1 MSIATRTAPPP
12 TGEAEIEPAL
22 APMRRAGERAG
33 GAIRLGLVA
42 GLILLHAM
50 IGQTISPVSWGALA
64 ALAAMAL
71 GRMMA
76 ARRRAVPAALGGI
89 AVTVELVAL
98 FVMIFVDP
106 GEQGRPLATV
116 LDALEQ
122 YPLFAWV
129 ALAGTGFVAGL
140 PLYAGVAACLAW
152 LGLTGFVELTTGGS
166 VHPGVEVA
174 KAASLLVVGV
184 AVSLIVA
191 RSRARVADQ
200 ADVARR
206 NAELNAK
213 LGALTDGLAAEASER
228 QRAEAQLHAVN
239 ANLEGKIAE
248 RTASLVKT
256 NLELIRAR
264 DQAEAAGRAKSDF
277 LAVMSHEIRTPMN
290 GVLGMVRLLLQSDLN
305 QKQRA
310 QADLVLQSGESLMT
324 LLNDIFDLTRLD
336 AGKVAIE
343 TTTFDLA
350 ELVRGVAAII
360 EPRAAE
366 KGLDIAIEVAG
377 DLPRHVVGDVARV
390 RQVLLNLL
398 ANAIKFTESGTIV
411 VRVTADATP
420 LIRFEVTDT
429 GAGIAPEV
437 LPWLFDDFVQAD
449 STSSRRY
456 GGAGLGLAIC
466 RRLVTLMGGRIGA
479 ESGLGQGSRFWFTV
493 PLHPGD
499 AALAMT
505 TTSLRPAEDMAPRAG
520 LRLRILLAEDN
531 PINQEVAVGLLE
543 QEGHLVDV
551 VPDGAEA
558 VEAAANADYDLVLM
572 DMRMPGMDGLEAT
585 RQIRALKGP
594 RGQVPIIAMTANALT
609 ADIERCLAAGM
620 DDHVAKPVTPEAL
633 FTAIARRAAPPAV
646 PVQPPPLPVSAQ
658 PPLVET
664 ERLDEYRRVIGADR
678 LGRLIDLFADQ
689 APGLIE
695 SVVRAADAGQIERLM
710 GAAHDLKSASGN
722 LGLARLSEQ
731 ARVIEAACRGADID
745 AAGGA
750 VACIELL
757 FAESLAAL
765 RVSGTV
771 PGAD

>member
-1 MSIATRTAPPP
+1 MNSATRTAPPP

-22 APMRRAGERAG
+22 APMRRSGERAG
-33 GAIRLGLVA
+33 GAVRLGLVA
-42 GLILLHAM
+42 GLVLLHAV
-50 IGQTISPVSWGALA
+50 IGQAILPASWGALA
-64 ALAAMAL
+64 VLAAVALA
-71 GRMMA
+71 RMLA
-76 ARRRAVPAALGGI
+76 ARRRLVPPALGGI
-89 AVTVELVAL
+89 AVTIEIAAL
-98 FVMIFVDP
+98 MVMVFSDP
-106 GEQGRPLATV
+106 SERGQPLATV
-116 LDALEQ
+116 LEAFEQ
-122 YPLFAWV
+122 YALFAWI

-140 PLYAGVAACLAW
+140 PLYAGVATALTW

-166 VHPGVEVA
+166 VHPGVEIA
-174 KAASLLVVGV
+174 KAASFLVVGI

-191 RSRARVADQ
+191 RSRARIADQ

-206 NAELNAK
+206 NAELTAR

-228 QRAEAQLHAVN
+228 QRAEAQLHTVN

-290 GVLGMVRLLLQSDLN
+290 GVLGMVRLMLQSDLN
-305 QKQRA
+305 PKQRA

-343 TTTFDLA
+343 TTTFELND
-350 ELVRGVAAII
+350 LVRGAAAII

-366 KGLDIAIEVAG
+366 KRLDIALEVAD
-377 DLPRHVVGDVARV
+377 DLPRHVVGDVARI

-411 VRVTADATP
+411 VHLTADVAP
-420 LIRFEVTDT
+420 MVRFEVTDT

-456 GGAGLGLAIC
+456 GGAGLGLALC

-499 AALAMT
+499 AAQSVA
-505 TTSLRPAEDMAPRAG
+505 TTSLRPLDDVSPRAG

-543 QEGHLVDV
+543 QEGHHVDV
-551 VPDGAEA
+551 VPDGADA
-558 VEAAANADYDLVLM
+558 VDAAASVDYDLILM

-585 RQIRALKGP
+585 RQIRALKGA

-633 FTAIARRAAPPAV
+633 FSAIARRAAPPAV
-646 PVQPPPLPVSAQ
+646 PVQPPAPPPAAPLP
-658 PPLVET
+658 PLIEV
-664 ERLDEYRRVIGADR
+664 ERLDEYRRVIGPDR

-689 APGLIE
+689 APGLID
-695 SVVRAADAGQIERLM
+695 SVTRAAEGRHAERLL

-722 LGLARLSEQ
+722 LGLARLSDR
-731 ARVIEAACRGADID
+731 ARIIEMACRNDDIEGAAAAAADIE
-745 AAGGA
+745 G
-750 VACIELL
+750 L

-765 RVSGTV
+765 RVGGMV
-771 PGAD
+771 PN

>member
-1 MSIATRTAPPP
+1 MSIATKTAPPP
-12 TGEAEIEPAL
+12 TGEAEVEPAL

-42 GLILLHAM
+42 GLILLHAV
-50 IGQTISPVSWGALA
+50 IGQAIMPAAWGALVILA
-64 ALAAMAL
+64 GVALA
-71 GRMMA
+71 RMMT
-76 ARRRAVPAALGGI
+76 ARRRLVPALVGGI
-89 AVTVELVAL
+89 AVSVELAAL
-98 FVMIFVDP
+98 FVMVLSDP
-106 GEQGRPLATV
+106 GERGQPLATV
-116 LDALEQ
+116 LGALEQ
-122 YPLFAWV
+122 FPLFAWV

-166 VHPGVEVA
+166 VDPGIEVA
-174 KAASLLVVGV
+174 KAASLLVVGA

-206 NAELNAK
+206 NAELTAR
-213 LGALTDGLAAEASER
+213 LGALTDSLAAEVAER

-290 GVLGMVRLLLQSDLN
+290 GVLGMVRLLLQSELN
-305 QKQRA
+305 PKQRA

-343 TTTFDLA
+343 TTTFELA
-350 ELVRGVAAII
+350 ELVGGVVAIT

-366 KGLDIAIEVAG
+366 KGITIAVDVAA

-390 RQVLLNLL
+390 RQVLQNLL
-398 ANAIKFTESGTIV
+398 ANAIKFTESGTIA
-411 VRVTADATP
+411 VRLTGDAAP

-499 AALAMT
+499 AAQAVA
-505 TTSLRPAEDMAPRAG
+505 TTSLRPAGDRASRAG

-543 QEGHLVDV
+543 QEGHDVDV
-551 VPDGAEA
+551 VPDGADA
-558 VEAAANADYDLVLM
+558 VEAAAGADYDLVLM

-633 FTAIARRAAPPAV
+633 FTAIARRAAPAAV
-646 PVQPPPLPVSAQ
+646 PVMPLSALPPSLPPVIESD
-658 PPLVET
+658 
-664 ERLDEYRRVIGADR
+664 RLEEYRRVIGPDR

-695 SVVRAADAGQIERLM
+695 SVTRAAEGRLIERLL
-710 GAAHDLKSASGN
+710 GAAHDLKSAAGN
-722 LGLARLSEQ
+722 LGLARLSER
-731 ARVIEAACRGADID
+731 ARVIEVACRGADID
-745 AAGGA
+745 TAAEA
-750 VACIELL
+750 VAGIEVL

-765 RVSGTV
+765 RANGNA
-771 PGAD
+771 PRAD